1 VKWETSAS
9 TVFDGCEHV
18 GRPKVGGKVGR
29 KVGGKW
35 VEVEEVELQCSTKST
50 YHVIMCGHDHMI
62 GQLQHYFMIIMSRR

>member
-18 GRPKVGGKVGR
+18 GRLKVGG

-35 VEVEEVELQCSTKST
+35 VEVEEVELQCSTKSI

-62 GQLQHYFMIIMSRR
+62 GQLQHYFMIIMSHR